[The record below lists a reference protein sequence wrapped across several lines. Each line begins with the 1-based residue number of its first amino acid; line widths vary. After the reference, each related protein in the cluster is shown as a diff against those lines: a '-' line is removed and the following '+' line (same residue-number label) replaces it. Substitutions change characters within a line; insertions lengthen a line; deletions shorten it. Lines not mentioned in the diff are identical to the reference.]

1 MAAQLRVFQRR
12 IVDSIGR
19 SNAIVMLPTGSGKT
33 IISAKIVSDHLTA
46 MNTKALFLVPTQDLV
61 DQQAQVIRT
70 WCPQADVL
78 QFTGGMGDPKMTGES
93 KACLVSTPKAFLHL
107 QQRKNLFGWPAFGL
121 VVFDEVHHVLKD
133 HPYRH
138 LALRI
143 KEFLENDLN
152 SSHSIQVLG
161 LSASLTYAVNDR
173 SIKKTLGRVCH
184 ELKIEK
190 MISPS
195 VAELVDGGYV
205 SQHGRNVEVE
215 QVSKLPKGLIPRAER
230 KPHEMHR
237 QFMQRVQTKNA
248 TDFAQA
254 YWTVVMELE
263 NQVKREIPKFTSPLH
278 KLKLSSWAEYTR
290 QLSASRNS
298 NLLKV
303 LQHWYVGL
311 RLLVQTWEEEQA
323 LVLAWLSMNNAF
335 KVNIH
340 DSAASFHYLKSLA
353 TNQANFLKL
362 NRLHFHLKGKREM
375 KGDAFR
381 CLVFTQQR
389 ISSVILSHFIN
400 SDPELQR
407 LGITSDFVTARGS
420 LIAPGITV
428 TTESAKIA
436 IENFRSGAINVIVC
450 TSVLEEVRSLVENNQ
465 TRRNLSQTPFAGI

>member
-1 MAAQLRVFQRR
+1 MA
-12 IVDSIGR
+12 
-19 SNAIVMLPTGSGKT
+19 
-33 IISAKIVSDHLTA
+33 
-46 MNTKALFLVPTQDLV
+46 
-61 DQQAQVIRT
+61 
-70 WCPQADVL
+70 
-78 QFTGGMGDPKMTGES
+78 
-93 KACLVSTPKAFLHL
+93 
-107 QQRKNLFGWPAFGL
+107 
-121 VVFDEVHHVLKD
+121 
-133 HPYRH
+133 
-138 LALRI
+138 
-143 KEFLENDLN
+143 
-152 SSHSIQVLG
+152 
-161 LSASLTYAVNDR
+161 
-173 SIKKTLGRVCH
+173 
-184 ELKIEK
+184 
-190 MISPS
+190 
-195 VAELVDGGYV
+195 
-205 SQHGRNVEVE
+205 
-215 QVSKLPKGLIPRAER
+215 
-230 KPHEMHR
+230 
-237 QFMQRVQTKNA
+237 
-248 TDFAQA
+248 DFAQA

-278 KLKLSSWAEYTR
+278 KLKLSSWAEYTHE
-290 QLSASRNS
+290 LSASRNS

-362 NRLHFHLKGKREM
+362 NRLHFHLKDKREM